1 MSSRSQPDGPVY
13 GPSWRHHG
21 DRRRHAVRIA
31 WKLRPVT
38 HILGGLVSTEL
49 TVRHRDRW
57 YRPDVG
63 VLLRGAVPTDGV
75 LTRAPM
81 LVVCLGGPLSGAD
94 WLAAGAG
101 AVWACDDG
109 EVVHELSRRGQRVVE
124 RDGWLTHPDDA
135 ALLLSATQLRT
146 EPTAPSAT
154 PTAGPTAASTDH
166 RLTV

>member
-1 MSSRSQPDGPVY
+1 MSSRTQRGEAVH

-38 HILGGLVSTEL
+38 HVLGGLVSTEL
-49 TVRHRDRW
+49 SVRYRDRW

-63 VLLRGAVPTDGV
+63 VLLGGAIPETG
-75 LTRAPM
+75 TMARAPM

-101 AVWACDDG
+101 AVWVCDDG
-109 EVVHELSRRGQRVVE
+109 AVVRELSRRGPRVVAG
-124 RDGWLTHPDDA
+124 DGWLTHPDEA
-135 ALLLSATQLRT
+135 ALLLSATHLRT
-146 EPTAPSAT
+146 EAAT
-154 PTAGPTAASTDH
+154 PPAGPAARHTDG

>member
-1 MSSRSQPDGPVY
+1 MAYQMRTGGPVH

-63 VLLRGAVPTDGV
+63 VLLGGAVPTDGV

-94 WLAAGAG
+94 WLAAGAA

-109 EVVHELSRRGQRVVE
+109 VVVRELSRHGRRVVE
-124 RDGWLTHPDDA
+124 RDGWLTHPDEA
-135 ALLLSATQLRT
+135 ALLLTATQLRT
-146 EPTAPSAT
+146 EPAA
-154 PTAGPTAASTDH
+154 PTAGPAGPSTH
-166 RLTV
+166 QRLTV